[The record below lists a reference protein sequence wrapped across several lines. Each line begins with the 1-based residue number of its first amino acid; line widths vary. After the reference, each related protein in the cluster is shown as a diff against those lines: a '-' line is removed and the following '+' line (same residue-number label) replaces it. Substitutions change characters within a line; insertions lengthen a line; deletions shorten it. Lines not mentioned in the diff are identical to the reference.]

1 MAGVDALSRVRAAL
15 EARNFAVE
23 IREFPESTRTAE
35 EAAAAVGV
43 DVGQIGKSLVFL
55 AVDYEGRQAPF
66 LAIVSGRNRADMAK
80 LSRHLRA
87 DVRRAPADLV
97 REATGFAIG
106 GVPPVGH
113 ASQLAVVIDQ
123 DLEQYPLLFLAAG
136 TPHAVFPCSYAD
148 LVRLTGGE
156 PVDLREDPAVTA

>member
-1 MAGVDALSRVRAAL
+1 MAGATERVRQAL
-15 EARNFAVE
+15 EASGLPAE
-23 IREFPESTRTAE
+23 ILEFPESTRTAE

-55 AVDYEGRQAPF
+55 AVDSEGREAPF

-87 DVRRAPADLV
+87 VVRRAPAELV

-113 ASQLAVVIDQ
+113 ATRLAVVIDQ

-136 TPHAVFPCSYAD
+136 TPHAVFPCSYDD
-148 LVRLTGGE
+148 LIRLTGGKA
-156 PVDLREDPAVTA
+156 VDLREDPAVTA